1 MAELNDEVEEVETD
15 IQDLE
20 TENSLQDQ
28 RLNTMEEAVIGN
40 VNEIDGIN
48 IKISLSKL
56 TVRGN

>member
-1 MAELNDEVEEVETD
+1 MTLLQDDVADLNDEVEEVETD

-40 VNEIDGIN
+40 VNEIDGTN
-48 IKISLSKL
+48 IKI
-56 TVRGN
+56 